1 LNYKDIKSAN
11 INDVEAFY
19 QDKRLAHLPNFQH
32 LPPINK
38 PFPALPD
45 IKIPIGNFPR
55 LGQHPIMT
63 YDELQGD
70 LVGLPSKTVIFDP
83 TSRSN
88 TIAAQFFEE
97 TFNTIKKLD
106 VIDFG
111 SFLTDDDE
119 FPEKRVFFVGKI
131 FMDGRKSPT
140 FVNLFT
146 LVFE

>member
-1 LNYKDIKSAN
+1 
-11 INDVEAFY
+11 
-19 QDKRLAHLPNFQH
+19 
-32 LPPINK
+32 
-38 PFPALPD
+38 
-45 IKIPIGNFPR
+45 
-55 LGQHPIMT
+55 MT